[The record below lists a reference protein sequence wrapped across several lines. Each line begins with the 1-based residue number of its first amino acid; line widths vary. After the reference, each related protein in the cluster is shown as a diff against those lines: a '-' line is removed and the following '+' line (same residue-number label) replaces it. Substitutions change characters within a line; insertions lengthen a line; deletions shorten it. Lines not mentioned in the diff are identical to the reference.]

1 MMPVTG
7 WVVSTIFGGIVG
19 TVFGISI
26 ASLNKKVVRDRW
38 GNIDFKKSDIYF
50 YWTRWDTIMVISA
63 IYSFF
68 CLTGLFVFLLRGDTI
83 NNPVIQ
89 FFLHQTFMFTLITFI
104 WLFSRIIYVFKGIKE
119 RWSNEFYR

>member
-1 MMPVTG
+1 MMTVTG

>member
-1 MMPVTG
+1 MPVTG